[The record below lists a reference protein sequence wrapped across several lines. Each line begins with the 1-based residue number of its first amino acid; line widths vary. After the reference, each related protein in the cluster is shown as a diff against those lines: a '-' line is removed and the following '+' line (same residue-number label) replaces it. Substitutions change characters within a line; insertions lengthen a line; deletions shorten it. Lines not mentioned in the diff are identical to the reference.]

1 MPPRLTDNDAQPDYH
16 QPPEHDS
23 RCRNG
28 WIGGRNTDTPIPC
41 LTCKPHLAGPR
52 THYGAPHPRTPGDTP

>member
-1 MPPRLTDNDAQPDYH
+1 MTSLDNDHQPDYH
-16 QPPEHDS
+16 QPDYHQPVEHDP

-28 WIGGRNTDTPIPC
+28 WIGGRNTDHPQPC

-52 THYGAPHPRTPGDTP
+52 IRNPGDTP